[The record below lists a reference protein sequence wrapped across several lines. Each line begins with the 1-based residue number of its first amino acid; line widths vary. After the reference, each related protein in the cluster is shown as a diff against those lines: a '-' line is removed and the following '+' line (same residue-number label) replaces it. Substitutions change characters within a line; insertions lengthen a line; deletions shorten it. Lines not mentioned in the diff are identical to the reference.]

1 MADLQIDM
9 SLTLFTAKR
18 IENADLVLPLLSR
31 TGEGGIDISPKI
43 IYHQG
48 MRGDA
53 DQAVESVYRSD
64 WGPDRRDF
72 DPAGR
77 RFGRRRRG
85 GARLAGGRSR
95 WSAIKRERR
104 FLKRGLRE
112 VQAPAT

>member
-18 IENADLVLPLLSR
+18 IENTVLVLPLLSR

-53 DQAVESVYRSD
+53 DQAVESVYRS
-64 WGPDRRDF
+64 GRGRIVAALMRLGDF
-72 DPAGR
+72 DIAEEAAQGLR
-77 RFGRRRRG
+77 AG
-85 GARLAGGRSR
+85 GARAGQQSKG
-95 WSAIKRERR
+95 SAG
-104 FLKRGLRE
+104 F
-112 VQAPAT
+112 

>member
-18 IENADLVLPLLSR
+18 IENTVLVLPLLSR

-64 WGPDRRDF
+64 WGPDRRGLDA
-72 DPAGR
+72 AGR
-77 RFGRRRRG
+77 FRRRRRG
-85 GARLAGGRSR
+85 GARPAGERSR